1 MKTTIT
7 LQSDSSEKINLLIH
21 VAHEMGIKTSADEI
35 SFSEEEKDWKLAS
48 EKTLSEDWLKPEEN
62 KWDDFIKS
70 KLK

>member
-1 MKTTIT
+1 MKTTVT

-21 VAHEMGIKTSADEI
+21 VAHEMGIKTSTEN
-35 SFSEEEKDWKLAS
+35 STEEKEWNVAS

>member
-1 MKTTIT
+1 MKTTVT
-7 LQSDSSEKINLLIH
+7 LQSDSNEKINLLIH
-21 VAHEMGIKTSADEI
+21 VAHEMGIKTSTEN
-35 SFSEEEKDWKLAS
+35 SNEERDWNLAS